1 MVSQPQDFISW
12 DCDVLAKQFV
22 GNLEIVCVMGV
33 LDSGDQRSVIFALAL
48 STASTGPQM
57 IALSLLMPEISSALR
72 SPVSLLGQLN
82 TIFSVVA
89 IVVSL
94 AMGFLTLRYSSK
106 NLLLTGII
114 SLLIGVVGAALSPS
128 YSVIFLFFV
137 MYGLGNGLAIP
148 IINLLVTMFPSS
160 QRTSSMGRIY
170 SGRSLTSIFATPVIG
185 FLASL
190 YGWRVGY
197 FGLGAPLI
205 LLAAVMVYLLVPDQR
220 VSDGRKSLTSGFRDV
235 FSNRS
240 AMACLIAS
248 SLALAFLMSLMVFN
262 GIYTRHELGLSLQ
275 VASYVMSLIFIS
287 IAIGQI
293 SSGYFVTRLGLKRT
307 TYVAAFV
314 SGACLFIYF
323 SLSLPL
329 IALIGCGLIGTAAAG
344 TTMTSMTTLAL
355 DQVTGSRGT
364 MMSLNSASMSIGSMI
379 SSIIGGFAID
389 SLGFT
394 GYGIV
399 MFTISLTSTLIYY
412 TFVKE
417 PV

>member
-1 MVSQPQDFISW
+1 
-12 DCDVLAKQFV
+12 
-22 GNLEIVCVMGV
+22 MGV
-33 LDSGDQRSVIFALAL
+33 LDSGEQRSVIFALAL

-57 IALSLLMPEISSALR
+57 IALSLLMPEISGALR
-72 SPVSLLGQLN
+72 TPVALLGQLN

-94 AMGFLTLRYSSK
+94 VMGFLTLRYSSK
-106 NLLLTGII
+106 NLLLMGII
-114 SLLIGVVGAALSPS
+114 SLLIGVVGAAFSPS

-148 IINLLVTMFPSS
+148 VINLLVTMFPPS
-160 QRTSSMGRIY
+160 QRTSFMGRIY

-185 FLASL
+185 FLAGL

-205 LLAAVMVYLLVPDQR
+205 LLAAIMVYLAVPDRREGGGQK
-220 VSDGRKSLTSGFRDV
+220 GLASGFREV

-240 AMACLIAS
+240 AVACLIAS

-287 IAIGQI
+287 IAVGQV
-293 SSGYFVTRLGLKRT
+293 SSGYFATVFGLKRT
-307 TYVAAFV
+307 TYMAAFL
-314 SGACLFIYF
+314 SGACLYIYF
-323 SLSLPL
+323 GLSLPL
-329 IALIGCGLIGTAAAG
+329 IVLIGCGLVGTAAAG
-344 TTMTSMTTLAL
+344 TAMTSMTTLAL

-379 SSIIGGFAID
+379 SSIIGGLAID
-389 SLGFT
+389 RLGFA

-399 MFTISLTSTLIYY
+399 MFTISLTSTIIYY
-412 TFVKE
+412 TLVKE
-417 PV
+417 PVQP

>member
-1 MVSQPQDFISW
+1 M
-12 DCDVLAKQFV
+12 
-22 GNLEIVCVMGV
+22 
-33 LDSGDQRSVIFALAL
+33 
-48 STASTGPQM
+48 
-57 IALSLLMPEISSALR
+57 
-72 SPVSLLGQLN
+72 
-82 TIFSVVA
+82 
-89 IVVSL
+89 
-94 AMGFLTLRYSSK
+94 
-106 NLLLTGII
+106 
-114 SLLIGVVGAALSPS
+114 SPS

-148 IINLLVTMFPSS
+148 VINLLVTMFPPS
-160 QRTSSMGRIY
+160 QRTSFMGRIY

-185 FLASL
+185 FLAGL

-205 LLAAVMVYLLVPDQR
+205 LLAAIMVYLAVPDQR
-220 VSDGRKSLTSGFRDV
+220 ASGAQKSLTSGFREV

-240 AMACLIAS
+240 AVACLIAS

-287 IAIGQI
+287 IAVGQV
-293 SSGYFVTRLGLKRT
+293 SSGYFVTVFGLKRT
-307 TYVAAFV
+307 TYFAAFL

-329 IALIGCGLIGTAAAG
+329 IVLIGCGLVGTAAAG

-379 SSIIGGFAID
+379 SSIIGGLAIGR
-389 SLGFT
+389 LGFT

-399 MFTISLTSTLIYY
+399 MFTISLASTIIYY
-412 TFVKE
+412 TLVKE
-417 PV
+417 PAQA

>member
-1 MVSQPQDFISW
+1 M
-12 DCDVLAKQFV
+12 
-22 GNLEIVCVMGV
+22 
-33 LDSGDQRSVIFALAL
+33 DSGEERSVIFALAL

-57 IALSLLMPEISSALR
+57 IALSLLMPEISAALR
-72 SPVSLLGQLN
+72 TPVALLGQLN

-94 AMGFLTLRYSSK
+94 AMGLLTLRYSSK

-114 SLLIGVVGAALSPS
+114 GLLIGVVGAALSPS

-148 IINLLVTMFPSS
+148 VINLLVTMFPPS
-160 QRTSSMGRIY
+160 QRTSFMGRIY

-185 FLASL
+185 FLAGL

-205 LLAAVMVYLLVPDQR
+205 LLAAIMVYLAVPDQR
-220 VSDGRKSLTSGFRDV
+220 ASGAQKSLTSGFREV

-240 AMACLIAS
+240 AVACLIAS

-287 IAIGQI
+287 IAVGQV
-293 SSGYFVTRLGLKRT
+293 SSGYFVTVFGLKRT
-307 TYVAAFV
+307 TYFAAFL

-329 IALIGCGLIGTAAAG
+329 IVLIGCGLVGTAAAG

-379 SSIIGGFAID
+379 SSIIGGLAIGR
-389 SLGFT
+389 LGFT

-399 MFTISLTSTLIYY
+399 MFTISLASTIIYY
-412 TFVKE
+412 TLVKE
-417 PV
+417 PAQA